1 MYKFKLL
8 FSGFKIYFYS
18 VLLYSANRFIALLIK
33 HNKKLSSFSVI
44 HSARFRER
52 LLYKNEKTKKEY
64 AKLLMRVIIDNGYY
78 N

>member
-1 MYKFKLL
+1 MYKLKLL

-18 VLLYSANRFIALLIK
+18 VLLYAVNGFIVLSVK
-33 HNKKLSSFSVI
+33 HNKKLSSFSVVQ
-44 HSARFRER
+44 SARFREK

-64 AKLLMRVIIDNGYY
+64 AKLFMRVISDRYY